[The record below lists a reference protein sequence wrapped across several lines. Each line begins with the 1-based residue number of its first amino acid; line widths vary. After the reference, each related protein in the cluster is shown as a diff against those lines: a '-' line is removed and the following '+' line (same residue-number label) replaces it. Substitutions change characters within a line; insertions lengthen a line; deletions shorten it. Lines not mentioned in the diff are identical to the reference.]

1 MTVLSWNASCKPIY
15 SELKMTVPSLLIF
28 KHYETFYSDN
38 FKHEYNTELKN
49 NFQYP
54 IHSLEL
60 VQKTPSYIG
69 RKVLTYCL

>member
-1 MTVLSWNASCKPIY
+1 MAWAN
-15 SELKMTVPSLLIF
+15 
-28 KHYETFYSDN
+28 YETFYSDN

-54 IHSLEL
+54 IHRLQL
-60 VQKTPSYIG
+60 VQKTPLHIG